1 MNAATSRRGFGGV
14 AVLALR
20 SVEDATYVVLI
31 RKDERARGAHLFE
44 LPSGGML
51 KGEAPDAAAARELRE
66 ETGYTAATMEALTR
80 FHTEPGVLDEPMHAY
95 MARGLEAGR
104 QALEEGERLS
114 IHEWTVEDTLAAVED
129 GRITDAKTT
138 LVLLLARSRGLI

>member
-1 MNAATSRRGFGGV
+1 MNAATRKRGFGGV

-20 SVEDATYVVLI
+20 DVEDATYVVLI
-31 RKDERARGAHLFE
+31 RKDKRARGADLFE

-51 KGEAPDAAAARELRE
+51 KGETPHTAAARELRE

-80 FHTEPGVLDEPMHAY
+80 FHTEPGVLEEPMHAY
-95 MARGLEAGR
+95 VACGLEAGR

-114 IHEWTVEDTLAAVED
+114 VHEWTVEDALAAVDD
-129 GRITDAKTT
+129 GRITDAKTM